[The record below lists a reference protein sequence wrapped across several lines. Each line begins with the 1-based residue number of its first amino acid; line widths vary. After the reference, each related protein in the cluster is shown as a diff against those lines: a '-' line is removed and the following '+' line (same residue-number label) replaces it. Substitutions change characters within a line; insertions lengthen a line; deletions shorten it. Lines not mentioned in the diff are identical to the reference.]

1 MPVTRSTNQIQVQL
15 DLEIEN
21 TLRRLRKEARLNTMA
36 VARQQT
42 LKELAAPNVENQLLC
57 INIDHNVNFE
67 LKSGFI
73 HLLPTFN
80 GLAGEDPHT
89 HLKEF
94 HMVCIGM
101 KPNGVDEEQV
111 KLKAFP
117 FSLKGAAKTW
127 LFSILPGSIGTWNAM
142 KKIFLEKYFPASRV
156 ANIRKEICGIR
167 QSHGETLSEY
177 WERFEQLCIQ
187 CPHHQIPD
195 QLLIQYFYEGLMP
208 TDRSIIDAASGGA
221 LVDKT
226 PEAARQLISNMAAN
240 SKQFGTCGD
249 FSNKRVNEVS
259 VSNLENKV
267 NDLTSLVRS
276 LACGNVQHVKVCSIC
291 SLQGHASDRSS
302 IHNLEKQMGQVAS
315 SVGKLEAQMNGK
327 LPSQALNPKENVS
340 AIMLRSGKELEEQ
353 RSKQIEMEEEE
364 EIETELSTK
373 KEHPPPPQTEI
384 KTNTP
389 KVIPQ
394 SMNSNFKTIPPFP
407 MNSSRSKKEDKEKEI
422 LEVFKKVELNIPLLD
437 AMKQIP
443 KYAKFLKELCTTKRA
458 FKLKGHETVSMGEVV
473 SAIVQKNMPL
483 KQKDPGAFTIP
494 CVIGNASFKRALCD
508 LGASI
513 SVMPKQ
519 VYDSLS
525 LEPLNK
531 TSIVIQLADRSF
543 VYPLGMIEDVLVKI
557 DSLVIPC
564 DFYILDMEH
573 DSCDSSNNTPIL
585 FGRPFL
591 KTANTK
597 IDCGKDT
604 LSMEVGDEKIEFN
617 FHDAMTYPY
626 SNVYSITCY
635 DQVDKCVQQ
644 FCDFDSKDGLS
655 VALSY
660 GYDFTKIKQMERHI
674 CVPQS
679 VYQSA
684 LALQAFQTVPHDAKV
699 ILSITD
705 SEWVASI
712 LLVPKKTGTTFKEIQ
727 NDAYEN
733 ARIYKEK
740 TNSLHDRMITRK
752 EFHVEDKVLL
762 YHSCL
767 KLFPRKLH
775 SLWVLSVDGARMGR
789 DIDHVRIEIGSNVGG
804 FVKVDNV
811 IDICSY
817 EKVKSNSSDEFVDID
832 NVNESRKYRK
842 RKIDPAT
849 SFKCKKFK
857 VRVMVP

>member
-1 MPVTRSTNQIQVQL
+1 
-15 DLEIEN
+15 
-21 TLRRLRKEARLNTMA
+21 
-36 VARQQT
+36 
-42 LKELAAPNVENQLLC
+42 
-57 INIDHNVNFE
+57 
-67 LKSGFI
+67 
-73 HLLPTFN
+73 
-80 GLAGEDPHT
+80 
-89 HLKEF
+89 
-94 HMVCIGM
+94 
-101 KPNGVDEEQV
+101 
-111 KLKAFP
+111 
-117 FSLKGAAKTW
+117 
-127 LFSILPGSIGTWNAM
+127 
-142 KKIFLEKYFPASRV
+142 
-156 ANIRKEICGIR
+156 
-167 QSHGETLSEY
+167 
-177 WERFEQLCIQ
+177 
-187 CPHHQIPD
+187 
-195 QLLIQYFYEGLMP
+195 
-208 TDRSIIDAASGGA
+208 
-221 LVDKT
+221 
-226 PEAARQLISNMAAN
+226 
-240 SKQFGTCGD
+240 
-249 FSNKRVNEVS
+249 
-259 VSNLENKV
+259 
-267 NDLTSLVRS
+267 
-276 LACGNVQHVKVCSIC
+276 
-291 SLQGHASDRSS
+291 
-302 IHNLEKQMGQVAS
+302 MGQVAS

-327 LPSQALNPKENVS
+327 LPSQALNPKENVN
-340 AIMLRSGKELEEQ
+340 AIMLRSGKELERQ

-373 KEHPPPPQTEI
+373 KKHPSPSQTEI
-384 KTNTP
+384 TTNTS

-407 MNSSRSKKEDKEKEI
+407 VSSSRSKKEDKEKEI

-437 AMKQIP
+437 AIKQIP

-473 SAIVQKNMPL
+473 SAVILKNMPL

-494 CVIGNASFKRALCD
+494 CVIGNANFKKALCD

-513 SVMPKQ
+513 SVMPKH

-543 VYPLGMIEDVLVKI
+543 VYPLGVIEDVLVKI

-591 KTANTK
+591 KTANAK

-644 FCDFDSKDGLS
+644 VCGLS

-660 GYDFTKIKQMERHI
+660 DYDFTKIEEVERHI
-674 CVPQS
+674 CVSQNVHKS
-679 VYQSA
+679 T
-684 LALQAFQTVPHDAKV
+684 LALQALQTVPHDTKV

-712 LLVPKKTGTTFKEIQ
+712 LLVPKKTGTTLEEIR

-740 TNSLHDRMITRK
+740 TTSLHDRIITRK
-752 EFHVEDKVLL
+752 EFHVRDKVLL
-762 YHSCL
+762 YHSRL
-767 KLFPRKLH
+767 KLFPGSYVLVGLDHLLFLMFFLMVQLKLQ
-775 SLWVLSVDGARMGR
+775 V
-789 DIDHVRIEIGSNVGG
+789 
-804 FVKVDNV
+804 
-811 IDICSY
+811 
-817 EKVKSNSSDEFVDID
+817 
-832 NVNESRKYRK
+832 
-842 RKIDPAT
+842 
-849 SFKCKKFK
+849 
-857 VRVMVP
+857 